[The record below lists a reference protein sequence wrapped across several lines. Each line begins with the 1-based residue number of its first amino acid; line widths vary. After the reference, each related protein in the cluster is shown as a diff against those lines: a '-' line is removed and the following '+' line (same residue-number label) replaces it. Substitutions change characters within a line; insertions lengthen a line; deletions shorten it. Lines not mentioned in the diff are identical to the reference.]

1 MATSYRPNH
10 GPNQGA
16 NARAIN
22 WNDRDEAPP
31 PKRGNWLPLED
42 LDEEDFYFGTPQ
54 LHAVPA
60 SMRQPTTARPRPE
73 WAQQTAVYPGR
84 AAHQQQAQ
92 GKAVKRN
99 AESNSIQAKALAI
112 AAGAMIGLLGL
123 YVAATAAVEWVQVK
137 VDDMQYGRPRTMQ
150 VDAYVGHGE
159 TEGAPSHF
167 IAMNLNRRVTILEI
181 PGGDSTKA
189 NTIVGPYLFGQGED
203 LTPVQLSALDVNSD
217 GQADLVVS
225 VKDEQ
230 MIYLNDGAG
239 FKLMTPEEQA
249 VLQRSLTTQAGPA
262 QPSPQVQA
270 ESAAV
275 EEAGK

>member
-1 MATSYRPNH
+1 MATTYRPNH

-31 PKRGNWLPLED
+31 PKRGNWLPLDD
-42 LDEEDFYFGTPQ
+42 LDDEDMYVGTPQ

-60 SMRQPTTARPRPE
+60 PMRQPTTARPRPE
-73 WAQQTAVYPGR
+73 WAQQTAAYPGR
-84 AAHQQQAQ
+84 ATLQQQAQ
-92 GKAVKRN
+92 GKAVTRN
-99 AESNSIQAKALAI
+99 ADPQGVQAKALAI
-112 AAGAMIGLLGL
+112 AAGAMIALLGL

-137 VDDMQYGRPRTMQ
+137 ANDMQYGRPRTMQ
-150 VDAYVGHGE
+150 MDAYVGHSE
-159 TEGAPSHF
+159 TEGVPSHF

-181 PGGDSTKA
+181 PGGDSARA
-189 NTIVGPYLFGQGED
+189 NTLVGPYLFGQGED

-217 GQADLVVS
+217 GQADLLVS
-225 VKDEQ
+225 IKEEQ
-230 MIYLNDGAG
+230 LIYLNDGAG

-249 VLQRSLTTQAGPA
+249 SLQRSLSAQEVPGQPAVQGQADG
-262 QPSPQVQA
+262 VT
-270 ESAAV
+270 V